1 MSIRI
6 SDIQQ
11 LLNDTSRPVIVEV
24 GCNDGT
30 DTLKFLDAFP
40 SCEMH
45 CFEPDTRAADRFLA
59 SVSDARVKLYP
70 AAVGAEN
77 GTRQFYPSM
86 GLPAPLPK
94 EEAERVAARLPGG
107 WDLSGSIR
115 RPKNHLRHHPWC
127 LFGEPVKVSI
137 VRLDTWSATRDIE
150 RVDFLWADVQGA
162 EEDLIL
168 GGLETLKRTR
178 FFYTEWSDSELYEG
192 QIGLRQ
198 IQSLLPDFR
207 VVQLFNEDVL
217 LENTLLRV

>member
-6 SDIQQ
+6 SEIQQ
-11 LLNDTSRPVIVEV
+11 LLSGRPRPVIVEV

-30 DTLKFLDAFP
+30 DTLQFLDAFP
-40 SCEMH
+40 DCEMH
-45 CFEPDTRAADRFLA
+45 CFEPDARASERFLA

-70 AAVGAEN
+70 TAVGAEN
-77 GTRQFYPSM
+77 GVRQFFPSKGM
-86 GLPAPLPK
+86 PGPLPK
-94 EEAERVAARLPGG
+94 AEAESIAARLPGG

-127 LFGEPVKVSI
+127 LFGEPVTVPI
-137 VRLDTWSATRDIE
+137 VRLDTWAATRDIDH
-150 RVDFLWADVQGA
+150 VDFIWADVQGA

-192 QIGLRQ
+192 QITLKQ
-198 IQSLLPDFR
+198 IKSLLPDFR
-207 VVQLFNEDVL
+207 VVKIFNEDVL
-217 LENTLLRV
+217 LENANFTV